1 MARQTIVFDDR
12 LFDYIRSV
20 SLRQPDVLAR
30 LRDETQRF
38 PQANM
43 LLTPEQGQF
52 LGLLVEMM
60 DARRIIEIG
69 TFTGYSAL
77 WMALALPEDG
87 RLICC
92 DIDEKSTAVARR
104 FWAEAGVAGKID
116 LRMALALDTL
126 ESLITAGGGTS
137 AFDLVFIDA
146 DKSNYLAYY
155 EKALVLLRP
164 GGLIAI
170 DNVLWGG
177 EVADPTI
184 RDDKTVAVLRDFNA
198 RLHADSRVSLSLVP
212 IGDGLTL
219 ARKRA

>member
-20 SLRQPDVLAR
+20 SLRQPDILAR
-30 LRDETQRF
+30 LREETQRF
-38 PQANM
+38 PRASM

-52 LGLLVEMM
+52 LGLLVELMGVRH
-60 DARRIIEIG
+60 AIEVG

-77 WMALALPEDG
+77 WMALAMPDDG

-92 DIDEKSTAVARR
+92 DIDEESAAVARR
-104 FWAEAGVAGKID
+104 FWTKAGVAGRID
-116 LRMALALDTL
+116 LRLAPALETLD
-126 ESLITAGGGTS
+126 SLIAGAGTS
-137 AFDLVFIDA
+137 VFDFIFIDA

-155 EKALVLLRP
+155 ERALTLLRP
-164 GGLIAI
+164 GGLVAI

-184 RDDKTVAVLRDFNA
+184 SGDETVTVLRDFNA
-198 RLHADSRVSLSLVP
+198 RLQADSRVSLSLVP
-212 IGDGLTL
+212 MGDGLTL

>member
-1 MARQTIVFDDR
+1 MARQTVIFDDR
-12 LFDYIRSV
+12 LFDYITDV
-20 SLRQPDVLAR
+20 SLRQPAILAR
-30 LRDETQRF
+30 LREETQRF
-38 PQANM
+38 PRASM

-52 LGLLVEMM
+52 LGLLVELMG
-60 DARRIIEIG
+60 ARRIIEIG

-92 DIDEKSTAVARR
+92 DIDEESTAVARR
-104 FWAEAGVAGKID
+104 YWVEAGVASRTD
-116 LRMALALDTL
+116 LRLAPALETLD
-126 ESLITAGGGTS
+126 SLIAGGGSST
-137 AFDLVFIDA
+137 FDLAFIDA
-146 DKSNYLAYY
+146 DKANYLAYY
-155 EKALVLLRP
+155 EKALTLLRP
-164 GGLIAI
+164 GGLVAI

-184 RDDKTVAVLRDFNA
+184 TGDETVTALRDFNA
-198 RLHADSRVSLSLVP
+198 SLHADTRISLSLVP

>member
-1 MARQTIVFDDR
+1 MARQTVIFDDR

-20 SLRQPDVLAR
+20 SLRQPAILAR
-30 LRDETQRF
+30 LREETQRF
-38 PQANM
+38 PRAGM
-43 LLTPEQGQF
+43 LLTPEQGQL
-52 LGLLVEMM
+52 LGLLVELMG
-60 DARRIIEIG
+60 ARRIIEVG

-77 WMALALPEDG
+77 WLALALPEDG

-92 DIDEKSTAVARR
+92 DVDEESAAVARR
-104 FWAEAGVAGKID
+104 FWTEGGVADRID
-116 LRMALALDTL
+116 LRLAPALETLD
-126 ESLITAGGGTS
+126 SLIAGGGAST
-137 AFDLVFIDA
+137 FDLVFIDA
-146 DKSNYLAYY
+146 DKANYLAYY
-155 EKALVLLRP
+155 ERALTLLRP
-164 GGLIAI
+164 GGLVVI

-184 RDDKTVAVLRDFNA
+184 TDDETVAVLRDFNI

>member
-20 SLRQPDVLAR
+20 SLHQPAILAC
-30 LRDETQRF
+30 LREDTQRF
-38 PQANM
+38 PRAGM

-52 LGLLVEMM
+52 LALLVELMGV
-60 DARRIIEIG
+60 RRAVEIG

-92 DIDEKSTAVARR
+92 DIDEESAAVAHRY
-104 FWAEAGVAGKID
+104 WAEAGVDGRID
-116 LRMALALDTL
+116 LRLAPALDTL
-126 ESLITAGGGTS
+126 DALIAGGGAS
-137 AFDLVFIDA
+137 RFDLVFIDA
-146 DKSNYLAYY
+146 DKANYVAYY
-155 EKALVLLRP
+155 EKALVLLRQ
-164 GGLIAI
+164 GGLVAI

-184 RDDKTVAVLRDFNA
+184 TDDETVATLRDFNA
-198 RLHADSRVSLSLVP
+198 RLHGDGRVSLSLVP